1 MFGFVK
7 VRLSD
12 IGTIVRGN
20 GLQKSD
26 FTDTG
31 IGCIHYGQIYTK
43 YGTTAT
49 STISHVSEELGAK
62 LKKAQNLSLI
72 HI

>member
-20 GLQKSD
+20 GLPKV
-26 FTDTG
+26 
-31 IGCIHYGQIYTK
+31 ILQIR
-43 YGTTAT
+43 
-49 STISHVSEELGAK
+49 ELAVFIMDKFIQNMARLQHQPFLMFQRNWELSSKK
-62 LKKAQNLSLI
+62 LKTEILFLL
-72 HI
+72 